1 MRRFSKITVF
11 TNLCLAGLLLV
22 VGIVCFYPLGISTV
36 SQQSEHVYYEGD
48 RKSRY
53 VSPMFHVY
61 AGESYVSQILD
72 VLDDYGVTAT
82 FFIGGCW
89 ADDYA
94 GVLRE
99 IVLRGHELGNCGYFC
114 LDPGK
119 LSYERNQ
126 EEIRLCGELIQMLTG
141 ESVSLFSSPYG
152 HDSDEVIKAAES
164 LGYNVIQ
171 WSKDT
176 TARQDQDMALIF
188 ERATDGVCGGD
199 LVLMH
204 PTAETVKV
212 LPSILQNYLENG
224 LEPVR
229 VSVNIAGV
237 AQG

>member
-1 MRRFSKITVF
+1 M
-11 TNLCLAGLLLV
+11 
-22 VGIVCFYPLGISTV
+22 
-36 SQQSEHVYYEGD
+36 
-48 RKSRY
+48 
-53 VSPMFHVY
+53 
-61 AGESYVSQILD
+61 
-72 VLDDYGVTAT
+72 
-82 FFIGGCW
+82 
-89 ADDYA
+89 
-94 GVLRE
+94 
-99 IVLRGHELGNCGYFC
+99 
-114 LDPGK
+114 
-119 LSYERNQ
+119 
-126 EEIRLCGELIQMLTG
+126 
-141 ESVSLFSSPYG
+141 SLFSSPYG

-204 PTAETVKV
+204 PTAETVKA